1 MGLFSRKKSD
11 EPEAEPQSS
20 APPQVE
26 LDEDGLPTTATQPL
40 RTLDEEQIAAD
51 LQTLEA
57 EGVDVDDLA
66 SISRGLHTAYQ
77 EWSQERTADHRQ
89 IVRRYA
95 IGIGEHLNRHTD
107 LDWCLVSDVFGTD
120 LGLADGPRGDFMVV
134 PGNLVAGRWMRGE
147 TSWIPDVV
155 GHLIRRRER

>member
-1 MGLFSRKKSD
+1 MGMFSRKKSPAP
-11 EPEAEPQSS
+11 EPDAS
-20 APPQVE
+20 APPQVD
-26 LDEDGLPTTATQPL
+26 LDENGLPTTPTQPL
-40 RTLDEEQIAAD
+40 RQVDEEQIAAD
-51 LQTLEA
+51 LQTLQE
-57 EGVDVDDLA
+57 EGVDVDDLDSLA
-66 SISRGLHTAYQ
+66 RGLDTAYQ
-77 EWSQERTADHRQ
+77 EWAAEREADHRQ

-95 IGIGEHLNRHTD
+95 IGIGEHLDRHTD

-147 TSWIPDVV
+147 TGWIPDVV